1 MVDLDFVNYVDSF
14 YNENEGIYPIK
25 GMTKLMIVEAFQK
38 HINTDGVDYCGDSF
52 DREQVRDIIL
62 DNNNVKWLG

>member
-25 GMTKLMIVEAFQK
+25 GMTKLIIV
-38 HINTDGVDYCGDSF
+38 
-52 DREQVRDIIL
+52 
-62 DNNNVKWLG
+62 